1 MNTIGNVPRT
11 VWRICILMLGFK
23 VLTDLRNMKNPGALR
38 SITDFSGALRDWL
51 LIWSPGSFS
60 VITFRTLLNCLGY
73 RSAFSNLW
81 HNYVCA
87 RAEYALPRNTARRY
101 YAWGDISGNKS
112 CKETKN
118 ASNVNTVYLC
128 SSGVRREHYE
138 TDIMVIRFLK
148 IYFFSTRYMYTVSN
162 KKLWFKINKQSAR
175 GCKVSSPKLIHCAI

>member
-1 MNTIGNVPRT
+1 M
-11 VWRICILMLGFK
+11 
-23 VLTDLRNMKNPGALR
+23 LTDARVWSVNWSAKHEKSSCTAIAKFNH
-38 SITDFSGALRDWL
+38 WL

-60 VITFRTLLNCLGY
+60 VIIFRTLLNCLGY

-87 RAEYALPRNTARRY
+87 WAEYDLPRNTARRH
-101 YAWGDISGNKS
+101 YAWGDINGNKS
-112 CKETKN
+112 WKETKN
-118 ASNVNTVYLC
+118 ASNINTVYLC

-138 TDIMVIRFLK
+138 TDIMVIRFQK

-175 GCKVSSPKLIHCAI
+175 GWKVSSPKLIHCAI